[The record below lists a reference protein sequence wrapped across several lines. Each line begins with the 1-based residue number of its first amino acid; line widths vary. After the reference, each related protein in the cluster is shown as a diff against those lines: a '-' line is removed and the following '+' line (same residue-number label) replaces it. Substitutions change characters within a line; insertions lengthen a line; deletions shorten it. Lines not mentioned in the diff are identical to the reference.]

1 MTYKEGV
8 FMNFLFAQG
17 QQTGT
22 PQSNPLVTLLPLLL
36 MIVVFYFLLILPQQ
50 RKQKQHQ
57 KLLESI
63 KKGDRVITTSGIYG
77 TVNNVKDRIVN
88 LVIADGVKVDFD
100 KGYILSKINTA
111 ADSESKEEATTN
123 K

>member
-1 MTYKEGV
+1 
-8 FMNFLFAQG
+8 MNFLFAQG
-17 QQTGT
+17 QQTGS
-22 PQSNPLVTLLPLLL
+22 PKGGNPLVTLLPLLL

-77 TVNNVKDRIVN
+77 TVNNVKDRVVN

-100 KGYILSKINTA
+100 KSYILSKIIPAT
-111 ADSESKEEATTN
+111 DSEFKGEVTPSK
-123 K
+123 

>member
-1 MTYKEGV
+1 
-8 FMNFLFAQG
+8 MNFLFAQG
-17 QQTGT
+17 QQTGS
-22 PQSNPLVTLLPLLL
+22 PQGNPLVTLLPLLL

-57 KLLESI
+57 KLLDSI

-77 TVNNVKDRIVN
+77 TVNNVKDRIIN

-100 KGYILSKINTA
+100 KAFISSKVNPA
-111 ADSESKEEATTN
+111 PDSEVREEVSTN